1 MSQRTWRRQ
10 AAWAWIAGATLLAWF
25 AVTVPVAAAGQV
37 PDTLWDDPAFA
48 LYRQAVEALQ
58 RKDYEQAS
66 RLASQAIQHYPDHV
80 LAHYLQGQA
89 ALATSKWEAAA
100 AAFAKV
106 VERYPASFA
115 ARRDLGT
122 ALEQLGKTDEAT
134 RAWEAALAQQPDAE
148 DVRVRLAFL
157 LFQVGHKD
165 RAEPHLVRLVE
176 QGSKVPEVWTALA
189 RLRYERDEFAPSEAA
204 FRRAAELRDDGKTWF
219 NLGVV
224 RLRLDD
230 RQGALAAFERAAR
243 HPETR
248 EQAETQIKALR
259 ASAPSEPSQKA
270 KGRPPG
276 PTGPDPAPQKRK

>member
-1 MSQRTWRRQ
+1 MNQRRPSRP
-10 AAWAWIAGATLLAWF
+10 ASWAWIAGAAALAWF
-25 AVTVPVAAAGQV
+25 ATTVPVAAASPV
-37 PDTLWDDPAFA
+37 PDTLWEDPAFA
-48 LYRQAVEALQ
+48 LYRQAVEAFT

-66 RLASQAIQHYPDHV
+66 RLAGQAIEHYPDHV

-89 ALATSKWEAAA
+89 ALAASKWEAAA

-122 ALEQLGKTDEAT
+122 ALEQLGKTDEAS
-134 RAWEAALAQQPDAE
+134 RAWEASLAQQPDAE

-157 LFQVGHKD
+157 LLRAGHKD
-165 RAEPHLVRLVE
+165 RAEPHLVRLTE

-189 RLRYERDEFAPSEAA
+189 RLRYERDEFKASEAA
-204 FRRAAELRDDGKTWF
+204 FRRAAELRDDGTTWF

-230 RQGALAAFERAAR
+230 RPGALAAFERAAQ
-243 HPETR
+243 HPDTR
-248 EQAETQIKALR
+248 EQADTQIKAVR
-259 ASAPSEPSQKA
+259 ASLEPA
-270 KGRPPG
+270 GGERGATGPTPRPPG
-276 PTGPDPAPQKRK
+276 QPGRR